1 MIRLDSTQMSKDL
14 REWLHVIETL
24 GNAKIDLILGKPE
37 VKSVPVCSVNMDFIV
52 TPCG

>member
-1 MIRLDSTQMSKDL
+1 MNRLDSTQMSKDL

-24 GNAKIDLILGKPE
+24 GNAHIDLILGKPE
-37 VKSVPVCSVNMDFIV
+37 VKSVPVCSINMDFSI